1 MSSIFKRIKHS
12 IGMYYHYMLKPNP
25 EKFGLFAEGA
35 QFAVPADLKKQ
46 ENIYM
51 HEYSRIGSRSTIMT
65 VGDSKFIMKKCS
77 GASQGLTVITSNHR
91 QPVGVFRMGGG
102 NHDNT
107 YKDIIVEEDVW
118 IGINVTLLQGA
129 HIGRGA
135 IVAAGA
141 VVTKKVPPYA
151 VVGGVPAKVIGFK
164 YTPEEII
171 EHEKILYPEEER
183 LDESMI
189 RDNYQKFLNKSLQLH

>member
-1 MSSIFKRIKHS
+1 M
-12 IGMYYHYMLKPNP
+12 
-25 EKFGLFAEGA
+25 
-35 QFAVPADLKKQ
+35 
-46 ENIYM
+46 
-51 HEYSRIGSRSTIMT
+51 
-65 VGDSKFIMKKCS
+65 
-77 GASQGLTVITSNHR
+77 
-91 QPVGVFRMGGG
+91 
-102 NHDNT
+102 
-107 YKDIIVEEDVW
+107 
-118 IGINVTLLQGA
+118 QGA